1 MTKCKDWGKTG
12 PNQYVLKVREANY
25 VSSEMGRRIPKGENE
40 TMGLRDLEEDRGKGK
55 KVREI
60 KKKKKVPRIDILT

>member
-1 MTKCKDWGKTG
+1 
-12 PNQYVLKVREANY
+12 
-25 VSSEMGRRIPKGENE
+25 MGRRIPKGENE

-60 KKKKKVPRIDILT
+60 KKKKKVPRIDIPT